1 MTTYKLQHWVAQAKG
16 FAWKTIESSTNKPVV
31 ERAYKGWCRQ
41 LRDGTFRIITAKGSV
56 VKIRRGPLYKKV
68 YKT

>member
-1 MTTYKLQHWVAQAKG
+1 MTRYRLQEWIAQRNG
-16 FAWKTIESSTNKPVV
+16 FKWTTIDTSTSKPTA

-56 VKIRRGPLYKKV
+56 VKIRRGSLYKKV
-68 YKT
+68 YKK